1 MDEPSVRAVGWAR
14 SLPMGG
20 EVKAARDWAR
30 EHLNALGWTRTAP
43 ETADAVL
50 LTVSELVTN
59 AHKHAHSNAQLTLS
73 RDDNC
78 LHISV
83 HDTSAELP
91 ARRSPGLEGTG
102 GAACSS
108 WTHWPTSGR
117 AAPVPTASRSPPA
130 SAGRG
135 GKRRRGG
142 SGALIGPLPAGRPHR
157 NTIGPPR
164 PPRSSV
170 R

>member
-102 GAACSS
+102 GRGMLLVDALADEWESRPCPHGKSVTACFRG
-108 WTHWPTSGR
+108 PR
-117 AAPVPTASRSPPA
+117 REKAP
-130 SAGRG
+130 
-135 GKRRRGG
+135 
-142 SGALIGPLPAGRPHR
+142 GAEAEH
-157 NTIGPPR
+157 
-164 PPRSSV
+164 
-170 R
+170 